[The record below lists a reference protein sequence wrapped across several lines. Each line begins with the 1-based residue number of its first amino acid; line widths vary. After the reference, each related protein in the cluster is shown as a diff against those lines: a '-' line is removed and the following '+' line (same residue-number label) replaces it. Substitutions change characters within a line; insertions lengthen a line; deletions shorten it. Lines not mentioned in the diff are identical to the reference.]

1 VGAKRVSPGWRLAR
15 LALVVLLA
23 VGFQIG
29 AVSAVAVWGVTPE
42 VPLVVAIAGGLA
54 LGSQRGAVLGFA
66 TGLALDVLV
75 PARPLGLWALVLAVV
90 GAATGWVGESGPG
103 MPGRVARVATAVV
116 ATAGACVA
124 YVALSGL
131 VGSPVVTG
139 VPLWRVVALAS
150 VWSAA
155 LVMPVEA
162 VVRWAWEGR
171 KQVAAWS
178 R

>member
-1 VGAKRVSPGWRLAR
+1 MSPGWRVAR
-15 LALVVLLA
+15 LAVVVLLA
-23 VGFQIG
+23 VAIQVG
-29 AVSAVAVWGVTPE
+29 AASAVAVWGVTPE
-42 VPLVVAIAGGLA
+42 VPLVLAIAGGLT

-66 TGLALDVLV
+66 SGLALDVLV

-90 GAATGWVGESGPG
+90 GATTGWVEESVPG
-103 MPGRVARVATAVV
+103 MPGRVTRAATAMV

-131 VGSPVVTG
+131 VGSPAVTS
-139 VPLWRVVALAS
+139 VPLWRVVVLAS
-150 VWSAA
+150 VWSAV
-155 LVMPVEA
+155 LVLPVGA
-162 VVRWAWEGR
+162 IVRWAWEGR